1 MIITKIPLTQV
12 TPVEAATMPDR
23 SVIQWDKDD
32 AADAGMVK
40 IDLLGLGMLSLIDLA
55 FRLIKKHRGI
65 EIDPARLSYDD
76 PKVYASLSRAD
87 TIGVF
92 QVESRAQ
99 MATLPRHRP
108 DCFYDLV
115 VEVALIRPG
124 PIQGDMVHPYLRR
137 RNGEEEVTY
146 PHPCLEPILKK
157 TLGIPL
163 FQEQGMKVAV
173 AAAGFSAS
181 EADELR
187 RAMGHKRSYEKM
199 EAISERL
206 IMGMVKNG
214 IKLDE
219 AEKIFKQLSAFADFG
234 FAESHA
240 ASFALLVYVSAFLK
254 LYYAP
259 EFYCALLNSQ
269 PMGFYS
275 PATILYEMRRK
286 GVKVLSVD
294 ISRSEWDCTVEGKAV
309 RLGFRYVK
317 SFGENTREK
326 IEKAASER
334 AFESIRD
341 FVFRTGLNQTELSQL
356 AQADGF
362 ACFGVTRRQ
371 ALWEILALSRQ
382 SSDEL
387 PVSTVEQGQLLLPEE
402 TIGDSLISDFKS
414 MGVSPGPHPM
424 QLIRSRLRKKGV
436 LSSRELAYCQNNK
449 PVKVAGIVIIR
460 QRPMTAKGFVFL
472 TLEDETGLSNIVV
485 KPHLA
490 GRCRKA
496 VVHSKA
502 LMVKGWLEKK
512 DGVINVIGHE
522 FIPFMINNSHLGP
535 KSRDFR

>member
-1 MIITKIPLTQV
+1 
-12 TPVEAATMPDR
+12 
-23 SVIQWDKDD
+23 
-32 AADAGMVK
+32 
-40 IDLLGLGMLSLIDLA
+40 
-55 FRLIKKHRGI
+55 
-65 EIDPARLSYDD
+65 
-76 PKVYASLSRAD
+76 AD

-108 DCFYDLV
+108 NCFYDLV

-137 RNGEEEVTY
+137 RNGEKEVTY

-157 TLGIPL
+157 TLGVPL

-173 AAAGFSAS
+173 VAAGFSAS

-187 RAMGHKRSYEKM
+187 RAMGHKRSWEKM

-206 IMGMVKNG
+206 ILGMVKNG
-214 IKLDE
+214 IKFHD
-219 AEKIFKQLSAFADFG
+219 AEKIYKQLAAFSDFG

-254 LYYAP
+254 LYYPA

-275 PATILYEMRRK
+275 PATIIYEMRRK
-286 GVKVLSVD
+286 GVKVANVD
-294 ISRSEWDCTVEGKAV
+294 ISRSELDCTVEGEAV
-309 RLGFRYVK
+309 RLGYRYVK

-326 IEKAASER
+326 IEKAR
-334 AFESIRD
+334 AEGPFQSARD
-341 FVFRTGLNQTELSQL
+341 FVFRTGLNQRELSQL

-362 ACFGVTRRQ
+362 SCFGLTRRQ
-371 ALWEILALSRQ
+371 ALWEILSLCRQ
-382 SSDEL
+382 LSDEL
-387 PVSTVEQGQLLLPEE
+387 QVSVKEQGQLLLPEA
-402 TIGDSLISDFKS
+402 TTGDTLIADFKS

-424 QLIRSRLRKKGV
+424 QLIRDRLKKKGV
-436 LSSRELAYCQNNK
+436 LTSRDLAYHPANK
-449 PVKVAGIVIIR
+449 MVKVAGIVIIR

-490 GRCRKA
+490 GQCRKA

-522 FIPFMINNSHLGP
+522 FIPFMINNTNLGP